1 MLDRLIYQLR
11 NTILLA
17 SPVGKTVDVLFLVD
31 AGLNKKDETFG
42 SIAAY
47 ATDTLE
53 ISEKDIV
60 WVNSWS
66 EATAVISKFAH
77 INRLVLFV
85 HGVAGQ
91 ILLGGTNEYVDDLQV
106 PEGPWPTI
114 DEVVI
119 EGCEVGREA
128 LRTFA
133 FTTRMRTK
141 RLVAWNMWHGVSN
154 DRVKPGTK
162 VQTIQAQLTTFKN
175 YLMPGTPDAAT
186 IEAQANKKKG
196 QKNMRNRVRFVGR
209 EWLRDQYE
217 PDEDVPVPPA
227 SRKGFHTR
235 SEAVNNAETI
245 TTAVEAAEF
254 TEEEEAPAG
263 REPKQVIIEP
273 AE

>member
-1 MLDRLIYQLR
+1 MLDRLTAQLR
-11 NTILLA
+11 NAILLA

-31 AGLNKKDETFG
+31 AELNKKDEEFG
-42 SIAAY
+42 SMAAY

-53 ISEKDIV
+53 ISEKEIV

-66 EATAVISKFAH
+66 EATAVIAKFAH

-85 HGVAGQ
+85 HGVEGQ
-91 ILLGGTNEYVDDLQV
+91 ILLGGTNDYVDDLPV

-114 DEVVI
+114 DEVVM
-119 EGCEVGREA
+119 EGCEVGRDA

-154 DRVKPGTK
+154 DMVRPGTK
-162 VQTIQAQLTTFKN
+162 VQTIQAQLTRFQN
-175 YLMPGTPDAAT
+175 YLMPGTPDAST
-186 IEAQANKKKG
+186 IMSQADQKKSQKKK
-196 QKNMRNRVRFVGR
+196 RNRVRFVGR

-217 PDEDVPVPPA
+217 PDEDVPAPPA

-235 SEAVNNAETI
+235 TEAVNNAVTI

-254 TEEEEAPAG
+254 TEEEEDPAG

-273 AE
+273 E

>member
-1 MLDRLIYQLR
+1 MLDRLIAQLR
-11 NTILLA
+11 NAILLA

-31 AGLNKKDETFG
+31 AGMNAKVTTFG

-66 EATAVISKFAH
+66 EATAVIAKFAH

-91 ILLGGTNEYVDDLQV
+91 ILLGGTNEYVDDLPV

-114 DEVVI
+114 DEVVM

-154 DRVKPGTK
+154 DMVKPGTK
-162 VQTIQAQLTTFKN
+162 VPTIQARLTTFKN

-196 QKNMRNRVRFVGR
+196 LKKERNRVRFVGR
-209 EWLRDQYE
+209 EWLRDEYE

-227 SRKGFHTR
+227 SRKTFHTR

-254 TEEEEAPAG
+254 TEAEEAPAG

-273 AE
+273 AD